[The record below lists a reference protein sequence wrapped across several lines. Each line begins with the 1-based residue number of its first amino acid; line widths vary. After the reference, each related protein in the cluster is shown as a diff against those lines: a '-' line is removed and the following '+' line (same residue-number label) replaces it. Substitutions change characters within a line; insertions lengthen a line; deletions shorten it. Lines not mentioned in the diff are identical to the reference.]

1 MSKTKTKTKVELY
14 AEYDRLCKEE
24 EVLNKSLDEVENQ
37 ILDLRQRQAA
47 LKKDLKKTSR
57 ILDGVE
63 KKIQGINLKE

>member
-1 MSKTKTKTKVELY
+1 LSKTKTKTKVELY